1 MDKSLPDRISED
13 GRTHLSLKK
22 FDDRYVI
29 FKSQFTPGAQEAQ
42 ISETLGEFTD
52 FEQAKE
58 FFEKYPIG
66 LQQQLDEAKKQAETN
81 LQGWQRAQA
90 DFANY
95 QKRKE
100 NENGELVAFA
110 REVTVAKLLPT
121 LDSLEQGLKHR
132 PQIDGNEAY
141 QTWVNGIDGT
151 LKQLDKAL
159 EELGV
164 KKIEA
169 VGKKFDPNFHEAVRE
184 VPGEEDGIIVE
195 EYQTGFE
202 LNGKVI
208 RPSQVAISKKG

>member
-1 MDKSLPDRISED
+1 MNFMDE
-13 GRTHLSLKK
+13 
-22 FDDRYVI
+22 
-29 FKSQFTPGAQEAQ
+29 QQENIQ
-42 ISETLGEFTD
+42 QLDIEE
-52 FEQAKE
+52 
-58 FFEKYPIG
+58 
-66 LQQQLDEAKKQAETN
+66 LQQQLSDALAAAEKN
-81 LQGWQRAQA
+81 LNGWQRAQA

-100 NENGELVAFA
+100 NENKELVEFA
-110 REVTVAKLLPT
+110 REVAVAKLMPT

-132 PQIDGNEAY
+132 PEIDGNEAY
-141 QTWVNGIDGT
+141 QTWVHGIEGT

-169 VGKKFDPNFHEAVRE
+169 KGKKFDPNFHEAVRE
-184 VPGEEDGIIVE
+184 VPGEEDGLVIE